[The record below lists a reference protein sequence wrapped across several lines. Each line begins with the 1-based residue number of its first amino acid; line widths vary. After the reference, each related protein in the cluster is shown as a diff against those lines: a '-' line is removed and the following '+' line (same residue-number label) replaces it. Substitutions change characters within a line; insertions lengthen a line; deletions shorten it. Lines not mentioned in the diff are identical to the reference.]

1 MRKVEE
7 RQLEEMEDDGEE
19 EDVLVVMEDEGEEN
33 EVEQNREEGGS
44 DEKIKLVADEKLGVG
59 KEANEEEERRVKQ
72 EVEERKVFMAGEDD
86 DVIERVIRQARVV
99 RPLPNQPRVGEVHL
113 LMGDSIARVYPFTVR
128 EPDRILNLAEGGMTF
143 RRLADKVEENL
154 TYWHMQLKDWEVKGK
169 VVLWL
174 GGNDVYQRR
183 GGRPRRLPTEAVSA
197 VINALLEKM
206 PPTNI
211 VVLGPTPRQTD
222 ARWETSHA
230 YHAEAALVDIIQKL
244 DARIEVV
251 RDLGRALGDRNHR
264 MTRPGVFCRDGVHL
278 TALGYNRVSI
288 RMPAWLK

>member
-1 MRKVEE
+1 MASNVTDLSELWDVVAGLKSEAKRAKETVNLLSKRLEEEQDRRRKLEEELREHVRKVEE

-174 GGNDVYQRR
+174 GG
-183 GGRPRRLPTEAVSA
+183 E
-197 VINALLEKM
+197 
-206 PPTNI
+206 
-211 VVLGPTPRQTD
+211 
-222 ARWETSHA
+222 
-230 YHAEAALVDIIQKL
+230 
-244 DARIEVV
+244 
-251 RDLGRALGDRNHR
+251 
-264 MTRPGVFCRDGVHL
+264 
-278 TALGYNRVSI
+278 
-288 RMPAWLK
+288 